1 MEISTMHV
9 LIILITNFQTS
20 YTPDNIIEVRPAFQ

>member
-1 MEISTMHV
+1 MEVNTMHA

-20 YTPDNIIEVRPAFQ
+20 YTPDNINEVRPVFQ